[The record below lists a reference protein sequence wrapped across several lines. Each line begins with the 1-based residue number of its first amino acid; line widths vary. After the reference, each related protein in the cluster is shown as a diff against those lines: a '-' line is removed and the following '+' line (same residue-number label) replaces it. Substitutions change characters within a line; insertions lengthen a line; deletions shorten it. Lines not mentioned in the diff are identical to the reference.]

1 MLIFFAIG
9 AAVTALAHMWPAPFV
24 IDWMAGDRAVWEMP
38 RTGVPTV
45 YLTFD
50 DGPNPSTTPDLLD
63 VLAAEGEQ
71 ATFFIIDDHL
81 NADTAPIVRRAFAE
95 GHAVALHSS
104 TRRPM
109 LMGPGELG
117 RMLSAAAAR
126 IEALAGGTPCRA
138 FRPHA
143 GWRSGQMYAGL
154 RRLDYRLIG
163 FGWMLW
169 DFNWFRARSA
179 GSSVRRIA
187 SRVSDGDI
195 IVMHDGDESAPTRDQ
210 RHTVEATRRLIPHL
224 RARGF
229 TFGKIC
235 TPDSG

>member
-1 MLIFFAIG
+1 MFLFLAIG
-9 AAVTALAHMWPAPFV
+9 VAVTTLAHMWPAPFV
-24 IDWMAGDRAVWEMP
+24 IDWMAGDRAVWKMP

-63 VLAAEGEQ
+63 VLSAEGEH

-81 NADTAPIVRRAFAE
+81 NEQTAPIVRRAFEA
-95 GHAVALHSS
+95 GHAVALHSA

-109 LMGPGELG
+109 LMTPAELG
-117 RMLSAAAAR
+117 RTLNAAASR
-126 IEALAGGTPCRA
+126 IETLAGHAPCRA

-143 GWRSGQMYAGL
+143 GWRTGQMYAGL
-154 RRLDYRLIG
+154 REFDYRLIG

-179 GSSVRRIA
+179 DSSFRRIA
-187 SRVSDGDI
+187 SRISDGDI
-195 IVMHDGDESAPTRDQ
+195 VVMHDGDESAPTRDQ
-210 RHTVEATRRLIPHL
+210 RHTVEATRRLIPEL

-229 TFGKIC
+229 AFGKVC
-235 TPDSG
+235 

>member
-1 MLIFFAIG
+1 MFIFLAIG
-9 AAVTALAHMWPAPFV
+9 MAVTALAHMWPAPFV
-24 IDWMAGDRAVWEMP
+24 IDWMAGERAVWEMP

-63 VLAAEGEQ
+63 VLAAEGEH

-81 NADTAPIVRRAFAE
+81 NEQTAPIVRRAFE
-95 GHAVALHSS
+95 NGHAIALHSA

-109 LMGPGELG
+109 LMSADELG
-117 RMLSAAAAR
+117 RTLNDAAAR
-126 IEALAGGTPCRA
+126 IETLAGHAPCRA

-143 GWRSGQMYAGL
+143 GWRSGQLYAGL
-154 RRLDYRLIG
+154 RDLDYRLIG

-179 GSSVRRIA
+179 ESSVRRIA
-187 SRVSDGDI
+187 SRISDGDI
-195 IVMHDGDESAPTRDQ
+195 VVMHDGDESAPTRDQ
-210 RHTVEATRRLIPHL
+210 RHTVEATRRLIPQL

-229 TFGKIC
+229 AFGTVC
-235 TPDSG
+235 

>member
-1 MLIFFAIG
+1 MFLLIAIG

-24 IDWMAGDRAVWEMP
+24 IDWMAGDRAVWAMP
-38 RTGVPTV
+38 RTSHPTV

-50 DGPNPSTTPDLLD
+50 DGPNPTTTPELLD
-63 VLAAEGEQ
+63 VLAAEGEH
-71 ATFFIIDDHL
+71 ATFFIIDEHL
-81 NADTAPIVRRAFAE
+81 TDETAHIVRRAFDE

-109 LMGPGELG
+109 LMTPVELG
-117 RMLSAAAAR
+117 RMLNAAAAR
-126 IEALAGGTPCRA
+126 IETLAGGEPCRA

-143 GWRSGQMYAGL
+143 GWRSGQMYEGL
-154 RRLDYRLIG
+154 RESDYRLIG

-179 GSSVRRIA
+179 DSSVGRIA

-195 IVMHDGDESAPTRDQ
+195 VVMHDGDESAPTRDQ
-210 RHTVEATRRLIPHL
+210 RHTVDATRRLIPEL

-229 TFGKIC
+229 SFGTIC
-235 TPDSG
+235 